1 MKPSI
6 QPNSVS
12 TAVAGASGK
21 PPAVSCRGVT
31 KKYGE
36 GNSEV
41 LALRGVDLDVYPGE
55 LTLLVG
61 PSGCGKTTLL
71 SVLAGILNPTAG
83 DMVVLGTR
91 PAGLSEARKVQ
102 FRRQNIGFVF
112 QQFNLLPS
120 LSAAENVCVPL
131 LLSGWSRRKA
141 MRVAVPLME
150 RMGMTGRL
158 LDALPTKLSGG
169 QQQRVAIARA
179 LCNHPRLLVC
189 DEPTS
194 ALDGQTGRAIMELL
208 RAEAL
213 EGDRA
218 VIIVTHD
225 NRTFGFAD
233 RIAQMEDGRVA
244 EVHRQQV
251 NATAASGFQ
260 DAYHF
265 APADPAPLAPNISV

>member
-1 MKPSI
+1 MTSGPSK
-6 QPNSVS
+6 
-12 TAVAGASGK
+12 T
-21 PPAVSCRGVT
+21 PAVSCRGVT
-31 KKYGE
+31 KNYGT

-41 LALRGVDLDVYPGE
+41 MALRGVDLDVYPGE

-61 PSGCGKTTLL
+61 PSGCGKTTML

-83 DMVVLGTR
+83 EMIVLGSR
-91 PAGLSEARKVQ
+91 PAEMPDHRKVK

-120 LSAAENVCVPL
+120 LSAAENVSVPL
-131 LLSGWSRRKA
+131 LLAGWSHRKA
-141 MRVAVPLME
+141 MRVAIPLLE
-150 RMGMTGRL
+150 RMEMGGRL
-158 LDALPTKLSGG
+158 LNALPATMSGG

-194 ALDGQTGRAIMELL
+194 ALDGKTGHAIMELL
-208 RAEAL
+208 RSEAL
-213 EGDRA
+213 EGNRA

-225 NRTFGFAD
+225 NRTFAFAD
-233 RIAQMEDGRVA
+233 RIAQMEDGRVV

-251 NATAASGFQ
+251 KAGAATGFHDSFQ
-260 DAYHF
+260 F
-265 APADPAPLAPNISV
+265 APAPPAAVSPNISV

>member
-1 MKPSI
+1 MTSGPSK
-6 QPNSVS
+6 
-12 TAVAGASGK
+12 T
-21 PPAVSCRGVT
+21 PAVSCRGVT
-31 KKYGE
+31 KNYGT

-41 LALRGVDLDVYPGE
+41 MALRGVDLDVYPGE

-83 DMVVLGTR
+83 EMVVLGSR
-91 PAGLSEARKVQ
+91 PAEMPDHRKVK

-120 LSAAENVCVPL
+120 LSAAENVSVPL
-131 LLSGWSRRKA
+131 LLAGWSHRKA
-141 MRVAVPLME
+141 MRVAVPLLE
-150 RMGMTGRL
+150 RMEMGGRL
-158 LDALPTKLSGG
+158 LKALPATMSGG

-208 RAEAL
+208 RGEAL

-233 RIAQMEDGRVA
+233 RIAQMEDGRVV

-251 NATAASGFQ
+251 TAAAATGFHDTFQ
-260 DAYHF
+260 FTA
-265 APADPAPLAPNISV
+265 AQSAAVSPNISV